1 MELIQLIKH
10 RYTEDHWSM
19 NENIWKWLKMQ
30 LYRGY
35 TNYFDLFL
43 FTNVPSFWSIAISP
57 PFLQPGRSRVMAC
70 EECPVTDLNP
80 GQAS

>member
-1 MELIQLIKH
+1 
-10 RYTEDHWSM
+10 
-19 NENIWKWLKMQ
+19 MQ

-57 PFLQPGRSRVMAC
+57 HFLQPGRSRVMAC

>member
-1 MELIQLIKH
+1 MKMIENAAIPGLYQLF
-10 RYTEDHWSM
+10 WSILM
-19 NENIWKWLKMQ
+19 
-30 LYRGY
+30 
-35 TNYFDLFL
+35 

-57 PFLQPGRSRVMAC
+57 HFLQPGRSRVMAC